1 MCVLRETFRQAD
13 FPVILADILIP
24 QSFRD
29 LQKEAK
35 VDARLPIKPD
45 QYDEESKILREVRQ
59 VRESLF
65 SSEKLTTRN
74 ALHGKN
80 SPANGHIP
88 STPHNRHNY
97 QERLENTPF
106 VVNYRLK
113 YTVRFKL
120 RKEFH

>member
-1 MCVLRETFRQAD
+1 MCVLRESFRQAD

-65 SSEKLTTRN
+65 SSEKLATRN

-97 QERLENTPF
+97 QERLEKCTLF
-106 VVNYRLK
+106 S
-113 YTVRFKL
+113 KL
-120 RKEFH
+120 QSNV

>member
-1 MCVLRETFRQAD
+1 MCVLRESFRQAD

-35 VDARLPIKPD
+35 VDARLPIKSD

-59 VRESLF
+59 VRETHFLAVK
-65 SSEKLTTRN
+65 KLTTRN

-97 QERLENTPF
+97 QERLEKYN
-106 VVNYRLK
+106 VYSKLYCIV
-113 YTVRFKL
+113 YTV
-120 RKEFH
+120 